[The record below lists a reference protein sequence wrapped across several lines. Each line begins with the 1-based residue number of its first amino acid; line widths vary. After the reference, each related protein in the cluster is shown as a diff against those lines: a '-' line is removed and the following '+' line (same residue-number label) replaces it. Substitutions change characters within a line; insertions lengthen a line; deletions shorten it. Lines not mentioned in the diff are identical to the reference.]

1 MIINNQTMQERLAIF
16 HAYLAAMKERGLQQL
31 CDDTHNFSLIGS
43 QIDAMGLVFS
53 YEGVT
58 KAVNQLG
65 WQKLHW
71 MPSPSELAR
80 QQAAQSEAAQ
90 QTAFLNQWFESAQR
104 VYGIVNDDVNAKM
117 VADYLLKNFRG
128 VPSKVALDAFIR
140 ENLDNPQLHKLATPA
155 QEGLTPD
162 EMWARQNTQSVYNPE
177 HIRQQRIAKAK
188 EAKEKFDIGA
198 NEARSR
204 AELEAELKR
213 VRTFRDVRAM
223 GISWAGTF
231 AKQKEMLSALL
242 AKYPQYKAEIEAA
255 LSKVGR

>member
-1 MIINNQTMQERLAIF
+1 MIVNNQTMQERLAIF
-16 HAYLAAMKERGLQQL
+16 HAYLAAMKEQGLQQL
-31 CDDTHNFSLIGS
+31 CDDTHNFTLIGS
-43 QIDAMGLVFS
+43 QIDTAGLIFS
-53 YEGVT
+53 HENIT
-58 KAVNQLG
+58 KAVNALG
-65 WQKLHW
+65 WQQLHW
-71 MPSPSELAR
+71 LPSPSELAR

-90 QTAFLNQWFESAQR
+90 QTAFLNEWFESAQR

-117 VADYLLKNFRG
+117 VANYLLKNFRG

-162 EMWARQNTQSVYNPE
+162 AMWQRQNIQSVYNPE
-177 HIRQQRIAKAK
+177 HTRQQRIAKAK
-188 EAKEKFDIGA
+188 EAKQKFDTTRD
-198 NEARSR
+198 EARSR

-231 AKQKEMLSALL
+231 AKQKEMLAALL
-242 AKYPQYKAEIEAA
+242 AKYPQYLSEIQAA
-255 LSKVGR
+255 IDKVGR